1 MTLQVAVLPLPSD
14 ALQVMVAVPAAL
26 AVTNPVLLTVAM
38 LVLLEVHVTD
48 LFVALLG
55 VIVAVSCLVFP
66 TIRDV
71 EVALS
76 DMPVTLTMAWGVT
89 VILQVAVFPLPSKAR
104 QVMVAVPV
112 VLAVTNP

>member
-1 MTLQVAVLPLPSD
+1 MQVAVLPLPSD

-26 AVTNPVLLTVAM
+26 AVTNPELLTVAM
-38 LVLLEVHVTD
+38 LVLLEDHVTD

-55 VIVAVSCLVFP
+55 VIVAESCLVFP
-66 TIRDV
+66 TIRDA

-76 DMPVTLTMAWGVT
+76 EMPVTLTMVWGVT
-89 VILQVAVFPLPSKAR
+89 VILHVAVFPLPSDAR

-112 VLAVTNP
+112 ALAVTNP